1 MVQLLNECYLYDE
14 FGSCNS
20 YMLKRFN
27 DWSSDI
33 VNLSDLRNNVVS
45 YLVQIG
51 VIPRSNQGSYEIS
64 ECNLILNRLVRYI
77 DIEQPYL
84 KICSLHRYTF
94 GVGWKDNRCCA
105 HIDHINSSNIVKIK
119 KSKRPTNNR
128 IAPFHLIQHLAQFPF
143 GGRLC
148 SMHRT
153 EIYSIIQAT
162 KLTTE
167 ELSTFSG
174 IHSYEIEAEKITEL
188 NNTNTLLISLE
199 QSPLKSQTMVPLE
212 EQPPSAIR
220 RLTSKLRKAV
230 FAAASNI
237 AEGIIPGQGK
247 ALLELADLNIIGER
261 RPSNVSISSN
271 TAVDEEYLEYLIKM
285 YHSYEENNLPFNEQV
300 RVLTLIPKSW
310 NLKSSTIQKKF
321 NCSRH
326 AVKTARRLSKI
337 TNIPL
342 HIDEKIP
349 KTRQRVDSKKI
360 DYFINWIV
368 ESDLLTSIPWGS
380 TALKLDNGGTITIPK
395 QVLQAQKS
403 QIIHV
408 YKQHCNEFN
417 IDPLSD
423 RTIYSIL
430 DSINPNEQKV
440 ISGID
445 DFVKDAS
452 EGWQMLKKLIQ
463 QLPITPENRNDMN
476 RMLEKNILYLK
487 SNYGA
492 HCDEDKCAATH
503 CTVFALSQT
512 NNPFY
517 SQSCNHNHDTNCTDC
532 ILIFKLFDQVED
544 SINEVSDE
552 ELRDELLYDFK
563 VIWNNIFQYMAH
575 RVRAAQQEQQKKKY
589 ISLMDDTT
597 ALLTVDWSQKVL
609 PQRFREGQSS
619 YFGKKGM
626 SILVGSFAFKEPSTT
641 TTVTKTYMLAFTQCS
656 QTEYDT
662 LSGAQVILEQFHHD
676 YPHITKL
683 IKRSDNASVL
693 IGHSTIQCEKIFS
706 DRVEY
711 AGGIRNLKIAVAE
724 VLETKALLPTTHV
737 NEISLI
743 RNITYEDNR
752 IILRKATGI
761 GIGKQIAYENVQV
774 TKNVKLLSSFD
785 KYESFDSLPAKK
797 SSSTRTDRMF
807 KKVIFC
813 PNESCID
820 TFEQE
825 DDLNVH
831 ILLNQ
836 HTTKD
841 SNLRLQDKA
850 KLILFEKMKNEN
862 ISSSSIQSTTTI
874 TAATTTLLDIP
885 RHYKMFQTQGWAL
898 RTKKPSRPID
908 KNVKA
913 FVKLI
918 FEQEKLYGRKTPTEE
933 YVTRIRTA
941 RNSDGSKTFKTT
953 QYLTYKQ

>member
-1 MVQLLNECYLYDE
+1 MVQLLNECCLYDE

-174 IHSYEIEAEKITEL
+174 IHSYDIEAEKITEL

-349 KTRQRVDSKKI
+349 KTRQRVDSRKI

-440 ISGID
+440 ISCID

-492 HCDEDKCAATH
+492 HCDEDKCAAT
-503 CTVFALSQT
+503 
-512 NNPFY
+512 
-517 SQSCNHNHDTNCTDC
+517 
-532 ILIFKLFDQVED
+532 
-544 SINEVSDE
+544 
-552 ELRDELLYDFK
+552 
-563 VIWNNIFQYMAH
+563 
-575 RVRAAQQEQQKKKY
+575 
-589 ISLMDDTT
+589 
-597 ALLTVDWSQKVL
+597 
-609 PQRFREGQSS
+609 
-619 YFGKKGM
+619 KG
-626 SILVGSFAFKEPSTT
+626 
-641 TTVTKTYMLAFTQCS
+641 
-656 QTEYDT
+656 
-662 LSGAQVILEQFHHD
+662 
-676 YPHITKL
+676 
-683 IKRSDNASVL
+683 
-693 IGHSTIQCEKIFS
+693 EKA
-706 DRVEY
+706 R
-711 AGGIRNLKIAVAE
+711 
-724 VLETKALLPTTHV
+724 
-737 NEISLI
+737 
-743 RNITYEDNR
+743 
-752 IILRKATGI
+752 
-761 GIGKQIAYENVQV
+761 
-774 TKNVKLLSSFD
+774 
-785 KYESFDSLPAKK
+785 
-797 SSSTRTDRMF
+797 
-807 KKVIFC
+807 
-813 PNESCID
+813 
-820 TFEQE
+820 
-825 DDLNVH
+825 
-831 ILLNQ
+831 
-836 HTTKD
+836 
-841 SNLRLQDKA
+841 
-850 KLILFEKMKNEN
+850 
-862 ISSSSIQSTTTI
+862 
-874 TAATTTLLDIP
+874 
-885 RHYKMFQTQGWAL
+885 L
-898 RTKKPSRPID
+898 RTSRTSL
-908 KNVKA
+908 V
-913 FVKLI
+913 LHGTS
-918 FEQEKLYGRKTPTEE
+918 LG
-933 YVTRIRTA
+933 
-941 RNSDGSKTFKTT
+941 
-953 QYLTYKQ
+953 